1 MSKKNQ
7 FIGLII
13 FILIIFIFSSFSS
26 IIGFITDY
34 KWFSELGYT
43 GTFLTKLK
51 TQFLIGIPLFIGLFI
66 VFYLYL
72 RSLKKKYYK
81 DANIVENKNNDK
93 KINLGVNIG
102 TLLISFYFTVK
113 ITSRL
118 WFEILKFANAQNFDI
133 SDPIF
138 GNDISFYVFKLPL
151 ISSIL
156 SYVISI
162 LFILIVLTIIFNIF
176 MYVSRRP
183 ASGGDTIDFEE
194 FRRRGTIDYSEFL
207 NKKLITNVIKQIAVL
222 GLLLLVI
229 IGINL
234 YLKSYD
240 LLYSQ
245 RGKVFGAG
253 FTDVK
258 ISLTVYRIMGIVGLI
273 SAITFFIG
281 AKKRNLKFALTVPA
295 LLIVISIAGGIV
307 SGVVEKFIVEPDQI
321 SKETK
326 YIEYNIEYTQ
336 KAYGL
341 ENVKEVD
348 FPAENNLTKQDLINN
363 ENVIKNIR
371 INDYKP
377 INQVYNQLQGIRS
390 YYVFNDVDVDR
401 YYIND
406 EYTQVFLSARELDQ
420 NKLDSQ
426 AQTWINQYLKY
437 THGYGL
443 ALSPVNSVTSEGQPQ
458 LLIKNIP
465 PTTDTNLNVTQP
477 EIYFGEKTNDY
488 IIVNT
493 NEQEFDYPSGS
504 DNIYTTY
511 EGNAG
516 IKLTGFNK
524 LLFAI
529 REGSLKLIISNRI
542 NSDSRIV
549 INRNIVDRVNKIA
562 PFIYY
567 EGNPYLVL
575 NEENGKL
582 YWIIEGFTMS
592 DKYPYS
598 QPLERTTMNYIRN
611 SVKVVIDAYN
621 GDTDYY
627 IADEKDPI
635 IMTYKKI
642 FPDLFK
648 SMDQMPQSLREHTRY
663 SKYYFD
669 VQSEIYR
676 VYHMDNPTV
685 FFTREDKWDISKEK
699 YMLQLEQPVESNFVM
714 FKLPEE
720 DNVEFLLTVPYSPK
734 EKDNMNALFVARNDG
749 ENYGELVLYKFPKNK
764 NIKGTNQIEKKI
776 DNDTEISPQ
785 LTLWSQKGSNVLRGN
800 LLVTPIEES
809 LLYIEPIYIQADNEN
824 SLPEMKMVVVAYEDN
839 IVMER
844 TLDLALNK
852 IFGDG
857 YGETPVEEPDVDIDI
872 DIENKTLSEL
882 IDRANDLFNKAN
894 EASKEGNWAEYGDY
908 LDDLK
913 DVLNK
918 LGTISE

>member
-348 FPAENNLTKQDLINN
+348 FLAENNLTKQDLINN

>member
-13 FILIIFIFSSFSS
+13 FILIIFIFSSFNS

-51 TQFLIGIPLFIGLFI
+51 SQFLIGIPLFIILFI
-66 VFYLYL
+66 IFFFYL
-72 RSLKKKYYK
+72 RSLKKRYYK
-81 DANIVENKNNDK
+81 EANIIENKKNDK

-102 TLLISFYFTVK
+102 TILISFYFTIN
-113 ITSRL
+113 ITSKL
-118 WFEILKFANAQNFDI
+118 WFEILQYFNAQSFNI
-133 SDPIF
+133 TDPIF
-138 GNDISFYVFKLPL
+138 ENDIAFYVFKLPL

-156 SYVISI
+156 SFIISI
-162 LFILIVLTIIFNIF
+162 LFILILLTIVFNIF
-176 MYVSRRP
+176 MFVSRRP
-183 ASGGDTIDFEE
+183 VSNGETIDFEE
-194 FRRRGTIDYSEFL
+194 IRRRGTVDPSEFL

-222 GLLLLVI
+222 GLLMLIVI
-229 IGINL
+229 GVNL
-234 YLKSYD
+234 YLKSFD

-253 FTDVK
+253 YTDVK
-258 ISLTVYRIMGIVGLI
+258 VSLAVYRIMAVVGLI
-273 SAITFFIG
+273 SAVTFFIG
-281 AKKRNLKFALTVPA
+281 AKRKNLKFALTMPA
-295 LLIVISIAGGIV
+295 VLIVISIAGGIV
-307 SGVVEKFIVEPDQI
+307 GGVVERFIVEPDQI

-326 YIEYNIEYTQ
+326 YIEHNIEYTQ

-341 ENVKEVD
+341 EDVKEVD
-348 FPAENNLTKQDLINN
+348 FPVENNLTKQDLLEND
-363 ENVIKNIR
+363 NVIKNIR
-371 INDYKP
+371 INDYLP

-426 AQTWINQYLKY
+426 AKTWINQNLKY

-458 LLIKNIP
+458 LLVKNIP

-488 IIVNT
+488 VVVNT
-493 NEQEFDYPSGS
+493 NEKEFDYPSGS
-504 DNIYTTY
+504 DNVYTTY

-516 IKLTGFNK
+516 IELNGLNK

-529 REGSLKLIISNRI
+529 REGSLKLVISNRI
-542 NSDSRIV
+542 NSDSRII

-567 EGNPYLVL
+567 EGDPYLVI
-575 NEENGKL
+575 NQDDGKL
-582 YWIIEGFTMS
+582 YWIIEGFTAS

-598 QPLERTTMNYIRN
+598 QPLEGSRMNYMRN
-611 SVKVVIDAYN
+611 SVKVVIDAYD
-621 GDTDYY
+621 GTTDYY
-627 IADEKDPI
+627 VADEEDPI

-648 SMDQMPQSLREHTRY
+648 TMDQMPEAIKEHIRY

-699 YMLQLEQPVESNFVM
+699 YMQQLEQPVDSNFVM

-720 DNVEFLLTVPYSPK
+720 DSVEFLLTVPYSPK

-776 DNDTEISPQ
+776 DNDTDISPQ

-800 LLVTPIEES
+800 LLVIPIEES
-809 LLYIEPIYIQADNEN
+809 LLYVEPIYIQADNEN
-824 SLPEMKMVVVAYEDN
+824 SLPEMKMVVVAFEDN

-844 TLDLALNK
+844 SLDLALNK
-852 IFGDG
+852 IFGKVD
-857 YGETPVEEPDVDIDI
+857 ETVEEPDVDI
-872 DIENKTLSEL
+872 EGKTLSEL
-882 IDRANDLFNKAN
+882 IERANELYNKAN
-894 EASKEGNWAEYGDY
+894 EASKEGNWADYGEY

-913 DVLNK
+913 DVLNR
-918 LGTISE
+918 LSTISE